1 MPRRAQ
7 RRPATPPSEGSSD
20 EVDGNFVTDPDQ
32 IFDILPQPFR
42 LIDKTLNQIFDR
54 AWEIIENIEE
64 DKALR
69 RSKACLPTFD
79 CGNSLLDY
87 SEPSCVCSMSDGGY
101 IFVACSFGLAVLD
114 PFLGV
119 SIATFED
126 AQGKNVV
133 QMSSCCLQDG
143 VYIICTL
150 DDVGKLHPSVTP
162 HPHPTSPSPTPH
174 STLPQ
179 QSTKNNLLVC
189 HPPWK
194 LNDPCPPLPHPTP
207 PHPRHVAGT
216 FTQCMCES
224 Q

>member
-20 EVDGNFVTDPDQ
+20 EMDGNFVTDPDQ

-79 CGNSLLDY
+79 CGNSLLEY

-114 PFLGV
+114 PLLGV

-150 DDVGKLHPSVTP
+150 DDVGKLHS
-162 HPHPTSPSPTPH
+162 
-174 STLPQ
+174 
-179 QSTKNNLLVC
+179 LVC
-189 HPPWK
+189 DPPWK
-194 LNDPCPPLPHPTP
+194 LNDPCPPPLPHPTP
-207 PHPRHVAGT
+207 PHPTPGMWQGHSLSVCVKASEVPRHPGKNT
-216 FTQCMCES
+216 E
-224 Q
+224 